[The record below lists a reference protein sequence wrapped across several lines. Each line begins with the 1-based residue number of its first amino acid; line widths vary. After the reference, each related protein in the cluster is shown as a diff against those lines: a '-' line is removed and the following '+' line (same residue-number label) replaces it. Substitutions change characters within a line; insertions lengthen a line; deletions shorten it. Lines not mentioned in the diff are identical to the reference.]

1 MMYSTVW
8 HAWSYCLP
16 HCTQLATWHSAVE
29 SLDTVAVLGE
39 WSTVLALHCSHTVAT
54 CLYVLQTW
62 SVMLARKSCTLRMAL
77 MLGVS
82 KMCVHALGTYVSSCT
97 GRPVRLF
104 FILEARG
111 A

>member
-16 HCTQLATWHSAVE
+16 HCTQPATWHSAVE
-29 SLDTVAVLGE
+29 SLDIVAVPGE

-54 CLYVLQTW
+54 CPHVLQTW
-62 SVMLARKSCTLRMAL
+62 SVMPARKSCTLRMAL

-82 KMCVHALGTYVSSCT
+82 KMCVRALGTCVSSCT
-97 GRPVRLF
+97 GRHVRLF